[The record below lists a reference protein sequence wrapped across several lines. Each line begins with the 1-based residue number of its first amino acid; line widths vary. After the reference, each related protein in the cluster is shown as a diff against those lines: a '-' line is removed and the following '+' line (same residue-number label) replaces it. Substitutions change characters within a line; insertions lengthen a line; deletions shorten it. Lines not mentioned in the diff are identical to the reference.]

1 VFSSVEMSLLKGIII
16 PAVIFAIILLMIL
29 VMKSREGFESPDA
42 VRPEIL
48 ASYKAFAAF
57 YKPFLVNWEKA
68 IVTSYELQKPPPSL
82 EQVSTQTLSSAPRAD
97 LNAYIAKVS
106 QEKGVALPSLTEALP
121 ETIAQPTMSLL
132 LTLVPTDSTPYLNAL
147 TWMNTQ
153 LATAQ
158 QGLAS
163 MKAVEGFIWARM
175 KGLPQHEGFELE
187 PFATCDEIAKCM
199 DARDQAKQASQE
211 QELVRRLATFQN
223 PALQTAMK
231 ENKRLVGKSEQI
243 QKQAQSGEL
252 LSQFSLP
259 TAKEI
264 SVPLIAP
271 EGGSRLSELQ
281 KSDPAKY
288 KSLQQQGGSMFAL
301 KGLMEQINRTI

>member
-1 VFSSVEMSLLKGIII
+1 MSILKGII
-16 PAVIFAIILLMIL
+16 PAIILAIILLI
-29 VMKSREGFESPDA
+29 MKSREGFESPLDT

-48 ASYKAFAAF
+48 TSYQAFAAF

-68 IVTSYELQKPPPSL
+68 IVTSYELQKPQIL
-82 EQVSTQTLSSAPRAD
+82 EQGTQVLSAAPRAE
-97 LNAYIAKVS
+97 LNAYITKIS
-106 QEKGVALPSLTEALP
+106 QEKGVTLPSLTEALP
-121 ETIAQPTMSLL
+121 ETIAQPTLSLL

-153 LATAQ
+153 LSTAQ
-158 QGLAS
+158 QGLSS
-163 MKAVEGFIWARM
+163 MMKPVEGFIWARM
-175 KGLPQHEGFELE
+175 KGLPRHEGFEIE
-187 PFATCDEIAKCM
+187 AFATCDDIAKCM

-211 QELVRRLATFQN
+211 QELIRRLATFQN
-223 PALQTAMK
+223 PALQIAMK
-231 ENKRLVGKSEQI
+231 ENRRLVGKAEQI
-243 QKQAQSGEL
+243 QKHAQSGQL

-259 TAKEI
+259 KDSSA
-264 SVPLIAP
+264 PLIAP

-281 KSDPAKY
+281 KNDPAKY

>member
-1 VFSSVEMSLLKGIII
+1 MSPYLKGIII
-16 PAVIFAIILLMIL
+16 PAVIFAIILLILL
-29 VMKSREGFESPDA
+29 VMKSREGFESPTTNDI
-42 VRPEIL
+42 VRPEIMRD
-48 ASYKAFAAF
+48 YEAFAVF
-57 YKPFLVNWEKA
+57 YQPFLINWEKA
-68 IVTSYELQKPPPSL
+68 IMTSYGLQKPQPSL
-82 EQVSTQTLSSAPRAD
+82 EQGTQTFSAASRTE

-121 ETIAQPTMSLL
+121 NTIAQPTLPLL

-147 TWMNTQ
+147 QWMNTQ

-163 MKAVEGFIWARM
+163 MKPVEGFIWARM

-187 PFATCDEIAKCM
+187 PFATCDDIAKCM

-211 QELVRRLATFQN
+211 QELIRRLRSFQS

-259 TAKEI
+259 TGPP
-264 SVPLIAP
+264 SPPLIAP
-271 EGGSRLSELQ
+271 PGGSRLSEV
-281 KSDPAKY
+281 KENDPAKY
-288 KSLQQQGGSMFAL
+288 KNLQQQGGSMFAL
-301 KGLMEQINRTI
+301 KGLMEQINRTL